1 MRSQGAKASRGWSP
15 RSNGGD
21 TALVAALQRRV
32 SRRAAGALRVGIDLV
47 DVESFRAR
55 FDAREE
61 LLASVFT
68 DDELAYCRGQRRPWV
83 HLAVRFAAREAVLKA
98 LGTGLAGEMT
108 FRDITVRRDAAG
120 APSLALSGATAH
132 VFSRE
137 GLARTAVSLAHTRR
151 QAIAVVLLFP

>member
-1 MRSQGAKASRGWSP
+1 MRSEGADRRGLSP

-21 TALVAALQRRV
+21 TARVAALQRRIL
-32 SRRAAGALRVGIDLV
+32 RRAAGALRVGIDLV

-68 DDELAYCRGQRRPWV
+68 ADELAYCRGQRRPWV
-83 HLAVRFAAREAVLKA
+83 HLAVRFAAREAGVKA
-98 LGTGLAGEMT
+98 LGTGLTGEMT
-108 FRDITVRRDAAG
+108 FRDIAVLRDAAG
-120 APSLALSGATAH
+120 APALSLSGATAQ

-137 GLARTAVSLAHTRR
+137 GLTRTAVSLAHTRQ
-151 QAIAVVLLFP
+151 QAIAVVLVFP